1 MKIFLTIDQIH
12 EEKAVLL
19 TDEPEFAFDFPTS
32 LLPEKAQA
40 GDVLAITMS
49 IDSAEKLTTLANGL
63 FDVLPDPL
71 LLFTKTRM
79 TIY

>member
-49 IDSAEKLTTLANGL
+49 IDSAEKLKRELEITQILQEL
-63 FDVLPDPL
+63 
-71 LLFTKTRM
+71 TK
-79 TIY
+79 